1 MKSDKSINN
10 DLDYGVFNGLLGFG
24 FIILLIHSVYNLLE
38 SSTIW
43 LIVLDFVF
51 LAILVVVF
59 FLFKKHGMLHRLV
72 VPILIFILIMLS
84 IFYFFHGGYRGII
97 LFYFIIVAYSY
108 SVLLTDYRRNILLAF
123 HALLFAG
130 LIVIQFYYPQWI
142 RQTEYSNSDF
152 HYLLGFTLAIAYI
165 IYGGVIVRKDYEYTS
180 RVIHQQ
186 KMEAVE
192 KSQEIQKK
200 NEELN
205 EKALQIE
212 RINKRLSQMI
222 KDKTARLEKQNYQL
236 IEYAFFNSHKVRGPL
251 ARVMGLVELLKNA
264 ESKSDMVLYL
274 EKLEESAEE
283 LDLVI
288 NEINKILIE
297 PVD

>member
-10 DLDYGVFNGLLGFG
+10 DLNYGVFTGLLGFG
-24 FIILLIHSVYNLLE
+24 FIILLIHSVYNLLV
-38 SSTIW
+38 IPNVW
-43 LIVLDFVF
+43 LLSLDFIF
-51 LAILVVVF
+51 FTILVVVF
-59 FLFKKHGMLHRLV
+59 LLFKKHGILNRLV
-72 VPILIFILIMLS
+72 APILLFILIMLS
-84 IFYFFHGGYRGII
+84 VFYFFHGGYRGII

-108 SVLLTDYRRNILLAF
+108 SVLLTGYRRNILLVF

-130 LIVIQFYYPQWI
+130 LIVIQLYYPQWI
-142 RQTEYSNSDF
+142 RQTEYSNPDF
-152 HYLLGFTLAIAYI
+152 HYLLGFVLAIAYI
-165 IYGGVIVRKDYEYTS
+165 IYGGIIVRKDYERTS
-180 RVIHQQ
+180 RVIQKQ

-192 KSQEIQKK
+192 KSNEIQKK

-205 EKALQIE
+205 EKAFQIE

-222 KDKTARLEKQNYQL
+222 EDKTARLEKQNYQL

-251 ARVMGLVELLKNA
+251 ARVMGLVELLKNTD
-264 ESKSDMVLYL
+264 SMDDRILYL
-274 EKLEESAEE
+274 KKLEESAAE

>member
-10 DLDYGVFNGLLGFG
+10 DLNYGVFTGLLGFG

-38 SSTIW
+38 IPNIW
-43 LIVLDFVF
+43 LLFLDFIF
-51 LAILVVVF
+51 LTILVVVF
-59 FLFKKHGMLHRLV
+59 FVYKKHGILNKLV

-84 IFYFFHGGYRGII
+84 VFYFFHGGYRGII
-97 LFYFIIVAYSY
+97 LFYFIIIAYSY

-123 HALLFAG
+123 HTLLFAG
-130 LIVIQFYYPQWI
+130 LIVIQFYYPQLVW
-142 RQTEYSNSDF
+142 QTEYSNSDF
-152 HYLLGFTLAIAYI
+152 HYLLGFVLAIAYI
-165 IYGGVIVRKDYEYTS
+165 IYGGVIVRKDYERSS

-186 KMEAVE
+186 KMEAIE
-192 KSQEIQKK
+192 KSYEIQKK

-205 EKALQIE
+205 EKAFQIE
-212 RINKRLSQMI
+212 RINKRLNQMI
-222 KDKTARLEKQNYQL
+222 EDKTARLEKQNYQL

-251 ARVMGLVELLKNA
+251 ARVMGLVELLKNV
-264 ESKSDMVLYL
+264 ESNSDRNLYL

-283 LDLVI
+283 LDLDI